1 MRQPL
6 ITIFFCSYFSPF
18 GKYFPICGKASRA
31 PVLQYKTGTPPGSG
45 TNPLKKVAVRPR
57 SQQLKDKPILL
68 YLVDQQ
74 PIRLNM
80 ALPYV
85 LIVPRVYKR
94 VIPVYFRQRNLSA

>member
-6 ITIFFCSYFSPF
+6 ITIFFLFIFFPF
-18 GKYFPICGKASRA
+18 DKYFPIWGKASRA
-31 PVLQYKTGTPPGSG
+31 PILQCKTGAPPGSG

-57 SQQLKDKPILL
+57 SQQLKDKPFLL

-94 VIPVYFRQRNLSA
+94 VVPVYFRQRNLSA